1 MSITVAD
8 NFQYKGGKPLDA
20 RMKFSSVANMVAT
33 PAADLYDGCFA
44 YVTATK
50 KYYSYDSSNT
60 SDPTLGKWTEYSS
73 GGGGETYS
81 DFTGATSQSA
91 GVHGLVPA
99 PQIADKD
106 KFLKGDGTWAEVALP
121 NVDYSNMIGN
131 DGLFST
137 DEKLI
142 GQWIDGKPLYQKTVN
157 FGTLPN
163 NDEKSVL
170 HNISGIDNIVDVFG
184 IGKSSSDWMPI
195 IYPGVSTVSFGI
207 SMYVDNTK
215 IYITTGANRSGYG
228 AYVTIRY
235 TKTTDSAMAIGA
247 SNEYSTT
254 EKIVGNWIDLKP
266 IYQKIVTHGG
276 RIPLLSTLIKRDVL
290 DNGYDILRYT
300 KNVDPKLPSGYTEVE
315 YIENPQSEYLDTG
328 YIPDINGFRVVG
340 DLTFTGFS
348 ASWDDILGI
357 YNGGTSAAA
366 SFGRYNT
373 TQQFRMTGMG
383 GEGTSGNAFVVNTKY
398 DFDVSFVNG
407 SKYLKIDGATVIQP
421 SGTANCPAYSIYFF
435 AANKQNAPIANEYF
449 VGRLGRTVIF
459 NSSDSLV
466 KYYIPCT
473 RDSDDA
479 VGMYETVGGQFFTS
493 SGSGSFIAGDPVI

>member
-1 MSITVAD
+1 MSIVVAD

-20 RMKFSSVANMVAT
+20 RMKFASVNDMVAT

-44 YVTATK
+44 YVTDTK
-50 KYYSYDSSNT
+50 KYYSYDSTNT

-106 KFLKGDGTWAEVALP
+106 KFLKGDGTWAEAALP

-142 GQWIDGKPLYQKTVN
+142 GQWIDGKPLYQKTVDC
-157 FGTLPN
+157 GATAT
-163 NDEKSVL
+163 NDTITIE
-170 HNISGIDNIVDVFG
+170 HGIVDLENVVSI
-184 IGKSSSDWMPI
+184 IGTTNRIGDYYNPI
-195 IYPGVSTVSFGI
+195 PTVNGGNDYIRVS
-207 SMYVDNTK
+207 VDETSIIIKYMDSWN
-215 IYITTGANRSGYG
+215 ASNV
-228 AYVTIRY
+228 YVTIRY

-247 SNEYSTT
+247 SNDYSTT

-348 ASWDDILGI
+348 ASWDDVLGI
-357 YNGGTSAAA
+357 YNGGTSDAA

-383 GEGTSGNAFVVNTKY
+383 GEGSSGNSFVVNTKY

-449 VGRLGRTVIF
+449 VGRLGRTAIF

-493 SGSGSFIAGDPVI
+493 SGSGSFIAGDPVL